1 MFDFLKNAPAKTAMT
16 LDQAADLLGT
26 NPETLAAFDAAY
38 SAKALGDTTT
48 PDNFFELNSRQAS
61 QMLRESQEDAGV
73 TPESLIE
80 RIIAELLA
88 QTKVYAFDGDL
99 ALPDRVETP
108 KALPAGTKMVAK
120 EDINALPLPI
130 RPQLSGELMKCD
142 IPGETYLSVLNMYN
156 RYKNGKTAKERE
168 MGYNMFRQGLDILD
182 LDSITYEIIATNP
195 NSMGFWLPALVE
207 ACRGQE
213 FLQIPATRIAKVPLT
228 LLQLTRTEYNELT
241 RTTLDIVDGWARD
254 AFKLDE
260 AKEYFVK
267 TGCYSSKF
275 DFRNAKVTSAK
286 EVREL
291 GEYLLF
297 IHSQALQMASPLS
310 TPSIYGASTTVEWVV
325 RDYIKDKENCPCIY
339 KGMPLHTE
347 YRVFVD
353 CDTKSIIGFS
363 PYWEPNTMKRRFA
376 SGTKDGSV
384 HDAHDYV
391 IYKAREGFLMDTYR
405 KNLPRVLEAVEA
417 ILPKLNLPGQWSLD
431 IMQNGDDFWVIDM
444 ALAENSAFYGVVPP
458 ELRAPTKENWL
469 PKIETPRS
477 KNMQA
482 GS

>member
-1 MFDFLKNAPAKTAMT
+1 MFDLLKNAPAELGMT

-26 NPETLAAFDAAY
+26 SPETLAAFEAAY
-38 SAKALGDTTT
+38 SAKALDGA
-48 PDNFFELNSRQAS
+48 PVSDNFFDTNSRQAS
-61 QMLRESQEDAGV
+61 QILREHQEDAGV
-73 TPESLIE
+73 SPESLIE

-88 QTKVYAFDGDL
+88 QTKVYIFDGNL
-99 ALPDRVETP
+99 AQPDRVEKP
-108 KALPAGTKMVAK
+108 KSLPAGTKMVSR
-120 EDINALPLPI
+120 EDIEALPLPI
-130 RPQLSGELMKCD
+130 RPQLSGDLMKRD
-142 IPGETYLSVLNMYN
+142 IPGETYLAVLGMYKQ
-156 RYKNGKTAKERE
+156 YKAGKTPKERE
-168 MGYNMFRQGLDILD
+168 TGYNMFRQGLDILD

-254 AFKLDE
+254 AFKLDKT
-260 AKEYFVK
+260 KEYFVK

-286 EVREL
+286 EVGEL

-310 TPSIYGASTTVEWVV
+310 TPCIYGASTTVEWVV

-347 YRVFVD
+347 YRIFVD

-376 SGTKDGSV
+376 SGTKDGNI
-384 HDAHDYV
+384 HDTHDYV

-405 KNLPRVLEAVEA
+405 TNLPKVLAAVDA

-431 IMQNGDDFWVIDM
+431 IMQNGDDFWAIDM
-444 ALAENSAFYGVVPP
+444 ALAENSAFYEVVPP
-458 ELRAPTKENWL
+458 ELRAPTEESWL
-469 PKIETPRS
+469 PKLEAS
-477 KNMQA
+477 
-482 GS
+482 

>member
-391 IYKAREGFLMDTYR
+391 IYKAREGFLMDTYQ

-417 ILPKLNLPGQWSLD
+417 ILPKLNLTGQWSLD
-431 IMQNGDDFWVIDM
+431 IMQNGDEFWAIDM
-444 ALAENSAFYGVVPP
+444 ALAENSAFYETVPP
-458 ELRAPTKENWL
+458 ELRAPTEENWL
-469 PKIETPRS
+469 PQIEGP
-477 KNMQA
+477 KE
-482 GS
+482 

>member
-1 MFDFLKNAPAKTAMT
+1 
-16 LDQAADLLGT
+16 
-26 NPETLAAFDAAY
+26 
-38 SAKALGDTTT
+38 
-48 PDNFFELNSRQAS
+48 
-61 QMLRESQEDAGV
+61 
-73 TPESLIE
+73 
-80 RIIAELLA
+80 
-88 QTKVYAFDGDL
+88 
-99 ALPDRVETP
+99 
-108 KALPAGTKMVAK
+108 
-120 EDINALPLPI
+120 
-130 RPQLSGELMKCD
+130 
-142 IPGETYLSVLNMYN
+142 
-156 RYKNGKTAKERE
+156 

-241 RTTLDIVDGWARD
+241 RTTLDIVDGWARE

-275 DFRNAKVTSAK
+275 DFRNAKVTSPK

-347 YRVFVD
+347 YRIFVD
-353 CDTKSIIGFS
+353 CDTKSVIGFS

-405 KNLPRVLEAVEA
+405 KNLPKVLEAVEA

-431 IMQNGDDFWVIDM
+431 IMQNGDEFWAIDM
-444 ALAENSAFYGVVPP
+444 ALAENSAFYETVPP
-458 ELRAPTKENWL
+458 ELRAPTEENWL
-469 PKIETPRS
+469 PKIEGP
-477 KNMQA
+477 KE
-482 GS
+482 

>member
-1 MFDFLKNAPAKTAMT
+1 MFDFLKNAPAKTGMT

-26 NPETLAAFDAAY
+26 NPETLAAFEAAY
-38 SAKALGDTTT
+38 SAKALGDAAA

-61 QMLRESQEDAGV
+61 QMLREHQEDV
-73 TPESLIE
+73 SVSPEPLIE

-88 QTKVYAFDGDL
+88 QTKVYAFDGNL
-99 ALPDRVETP
+99 TKPDRVETP
-108 KALPAGTKMVAK
+108 KALPAGTRMVSR
-120 EDINALPLPI
+120 EDIEALPLPI

-142 IPGETYLSVLNMYN
+142 IPGETYLAVLDMYN
-156 RYKNGKTAKERE
+156 RYKNGKTVKERE

-241 RTTLDIVDGWARD
+241 RTTLDIVDGWARE

-275 DFRNAKVTSAK
+275 DFRNAKVTSPK

-347 YRVFVD
+347 YRIFVD
-353 CDTKSIIGFS
+353 CDTKSVIGFS

-405 KNLPRVLEAVEA
+405 KNLPKVLEAVEA

-431 IMQNGDDFWVIDM
+431 IMQNGDEFWAIDM
-444 ALAENSAFYGVVPP
+444 ALAENSAFYETVPP
-458 ELRAPTKENWL
+458 ELIAPTEENWL
-469 PKIETPRS
+469 PKIEGP
-477 KNMQA
+477 KE
-482 GS
+482 